1 MRRQNKTMTI
11 MNEYVFLVQFG
22 LQQTLTPEQQKQNSA
37 DRAKLIQQWTEQGV
51 FVGSSLINQPGVVIS
66 GPSRTISQGY
76 LPDAMFRVVS
86 AIRVKAADLNEAVE
100 MAKACPILAY
110 QGKIEVREVQPRPV
124 LA

>member
-1 MRRQNKTMTI
+1 

-22 LQQTLTPEQQKQNSA
+22 TQQTLTPEQQKQNSA
-37 DRAKLIQQWTEQGV
+37 DWGALIQHWTEQGV

-66 GPSRTISQGY
+66 GPERVISLGY
-76 LPDAMFRVVS
+76 LTDSNFRVVS
-86 AIRVKAADLNEAVE
+86 AIRVMAADLNAATE